1 VFKRLFIDTDCIGR
15 NRYIKRL
22 LWALVLTCSNMTNQ
36 IIQPVQLLTRH
47 ELCDRWR
54 VSGETLKRRER
65 AGILRP
71 LKLGRGVRYRLA
83 DIERVEAQA
92 EMSR

>member
-1 VFKRLFIDTDCIGR
+1 
-15 NRYIKRL
+15 
-22 LWALVLTCSNMTNQ
+22 MNQ
-36 IIQPVQLLTRH
+36 QPIELLTRR
-47 ELCDRWR
+47 ELCHRWR

-92 EMSR
+92 EVSR